1 MTSRSEL
8 ERRVLLLTPTR
19 RDAETTQEIF
29 AESKIPSEICRDLD
43 HLCGEAAKGAGVLLV
58 TEEAI
63 HSSRNNCLA
72 EFLESQPA
80 WSDVP
85 LIVLTPPVTSQPPA
99 ALSQLGG
106 MQLLQRPLQVR
117 TLISTVQAALRDRAR
132 QYKVR
137 ESLEAQERYSAA
149 LAESDRRKSEFLAVL
164 AHELRNP
171 LAPLRTGIDLLLLDE
186 QLAANGIAPMMS
198 RQVSHMARLIDD
210 LMDLSRVSQG
220 KVVLQRK
227 IINLADVIASAV
239 EATRPQVDA
248 AGHELHLAI
257 SSRLPVN
264 GDAVRLTQVFANLLT
279 NAAKYTNPGGH
290 IRLSAER
297 SGTSVSVCV
306 ADNGRGIPPRMLGR
320 VFEMF
325 AQVADSLDRSEGG
338 LGIGLTLVKQLVEMH
353 GGSITAASEGVGQ
366 GSCFTVTLPLS
377 EESPKPP
384 APSGPAGYTG
394 PPLRVL
400 IADDNRDAAK
410 MLSLMFRR
418 LGQQVDAVHDGRL
431 AVEAMKENP
440 PDLAILD
447 IGMPVMNGYEAAEA
461 VRKNLDRERPVYLVA
476 LTGWGQDDDRR
487 RAMEAGFDT
496 HLVKPVESETLVSLL
511 EMASQ
516 RAGRN

>member
-1 MTSRSEL
+1 MTSPSDL
-8 ERRVLLLTPTR
+8 DRRVLLLPPTR
-19 RDAETTQEIF
+19 RDAEATQAIF
-29 AESKIPSEICRDLD
+29 SEAGIQSEICRDLD
-43 HLCGEAAKGAGVLLV
+43 HLCEEATKGAGVLLV

-63 HSSRNNCLA
+63 HSSRNNCLP
-72 EFLESQPA
+72 EFLKSQPA

-85 LIVLTPPVTSQPPA
+85 LIVMTPPITRQPPVE
-99 ALSQLGG
+99 LSELGG

-137 ESLEAQERYSAA
+137 ESLESQERYSAA

-186 QLAANGIAPMMS
+186 KQAANGIAPMMS

-227 IINLADVIASAV
+227 LINLADVIASAV
-239 EATRPQVDA
+239 EATRPQIDA

-290 IRLSAER
+290 IRLTAAR
-297 SGTSVSVCV
+297 SGSSISVSV
-306 ADNGRGIPPRMLGR
+306 ADDGRGIPERMLGR

-325 AQVADSLDRSEGG
+325 AQVDDSLDRSEGG

-353 GGSITAASEGVGQ
+353 GGTIAAVSEGVGQ

-384 APSGPAGYTG
+384 APSGPAGYSG
-394 PPLRVL
+394 PPLQVL
-400 IADDNRDAAK
+400 IADDNQDAAK

-418 LGQQVDAVHDGRL
+418 LGHQVHAVHDGHR
-431 AVEAMKENP
+431 AVQAMMENP

-447 IGMPVMNGYEAAEA
+447 IGMPVMNGYEAAQA
-461 VRKNLDRERPVYLVA
+461 VRKNLNRDRSVYLVA

-487 RAMEAGFDT
+487 RALEAGFDT
-496 HLVKPVESETLVSLL
+496 HLVKPVETETLVSLL
-511 EMASQ
+511 EMASR
-516 RAGRN
+516 RAGSS